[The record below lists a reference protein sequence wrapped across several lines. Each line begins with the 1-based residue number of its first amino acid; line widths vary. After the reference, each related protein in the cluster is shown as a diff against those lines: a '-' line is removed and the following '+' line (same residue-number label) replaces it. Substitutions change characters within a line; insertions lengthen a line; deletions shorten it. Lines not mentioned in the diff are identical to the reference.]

1 MYQLVAKAVKK
12 TQNNAMQKLIKL
24 NKRKKNVIEFTRKF
38 EISIKSSIV
47 SYMKKIFIRNLK

>member
-38 EISIKSSIV
+38 EISFKSSIM